1 MSETIGLVNPQFQSA
16 VSELDPLTM
25 PADSEG

>member
-16 VSELDPLTM
+16 FSELDPLM